1 MAPQEHVKKAENII
15 GYTFSSAGFIHQA
28 LTAAGVE
35 DKNYD
40 GNRKLSLIGAS
51 LLETVLAVIVYGTG
65 ASRGENMAKTVETKA
80 INVTDDP
87 QGNTADLRRDFT
99 NKEHYAA
106 VARRTGIIDC
116 ISYNNRQSEPS
127 PAVLRIAVNA
137 IIAAVF
143 LDTWNMKLT
152 LGVILR

>member
-1 MAPQEHVKKAENII
+1 M
-15 GYTFSSAGFIHQA
+15 
-28 LTAAGVE
+28 
-35 DKNYD
+35 
-40 GNRKLSLIGAS
+40 
-51 LLETVLAVIVYGTG
+51 
-65 ASRGENMAKTVETKA
+65 
-80 INVTDDP
+80 NVTDGS
-87 QGNTADLRRDFT
+87 QGSTANLRRDFT

-116 ISYNNRQSEPS
+116 IGYNRRQRAPS

-143 LDTWNMKLT
+143 LDTWNAKLT

>member
-1 MAPQEHVKKAENII
+1 M
-15 GYTFSSAGFIHQA
+15 
-28 LTAAGVE
+28 
-35 DKNYD
+35 
-40 GNRKLSLIGAS
+40 
-51 LLETVLAVIVYGTG
+51 
-65 ASRGENMAKTVETKA
+65 
-80 INVTDDP
+80 NVTDGS
-87 QGNTADLRRDFT
+87 QASTANLRRDFT

-116 ISYNNRQSEPS
+116 IGYNRRQREPS

-143 LDTWNMKLT
+143 LDTWHVKLT